1 MLRDSHMESSN
12 KIRIFSRDLHIY
24 NFSSSG
30 TTATALAYGEGE
42 HREEPRQQLTMGH
55 RLEREIIQTARIS
68 RVSNEASLI
77 TRLH

>member
-1 MLRDSHMESSN
+1 MESSN
-12 KIRIFSRDLHIY
+12 KIRIFSRDLHIYIY

-77 TRLH
+77 TR